1 MNKKPINSVK
11 NIKIA
16 PVLRQFD
23 KTLFTEDNGGFMEFE
38 YKNTG
43 KKCDI
48 RLYALK
54 HNDVFS
60 ISEKRAFD
68 VMSNNG
74 SIGMFV
80 PIERY
85 KRVVWYKP
93 STWFRWIWRIEYR
106 LID

>member
-1 MNKKPINSVK
+1 M
-11 NIKIA
+11 IKE
-16 PVLRQFD
+16 L
-23 KTLFTEDNGGFMEFE
+23 KHLFYGGFMEFE
-38 YKNTG
+38 YKNTS
-43 KKCDI
+43 KKKRDI

-54 HNDVFS
+54 HNDIFS
-60 ISEKRAFD
+60 ISEKSAFD